1 MAIYHLS
8 VKSISRSAGRSVVA
22 AAAYRAGQ
30 ELTDERQGLTHD
42 YTRKQGVEDAFIV
55 APDGADWAQ
64 DRNVLWNAAEAAE
77 KRKDAKTGREYELA
91 LPAELDAGARATLAR
106 DFAREL
112 VTRYGVVADVAIHEP
127 GREGDNR
134 NHHAHILTTTRTA
147 GADGLGA
154 KTRVLDVASTASAEI
169 EHMRGVWARQVNM
182 ALERHQIEQRVDH
195 RSFARQGEEQEPT
208 RHMGVSA
215 TALERQAARKVLD
228 AEPVTDLGKQNAEI
242 RERNRVLEA
251 ARKAVEAAQELF
263 SGLEKKAR
271 LAVGL
276 ARKIGQRMEQQ
287 REVER
292 QRQEL
297 ARQAEIRREM
307 QRQQEIR
314 AVEEARKAA
323 ELERQKQRQ
332 QELERGQSRGL
343 SRGRSRN
350 RGYDRGPDMGF

>member
-1 MAIYHLS
+1 M
-8 VKSISRSAGRSVVA
+8 A

-30 ELTDERQGLTHD
+30 ELTDERQGMTHD

-55 APDGADWAQ
+55 APDGANWAQ
-64 DRNVLWNAAEAAE
+64 DRNALWNAAEAAE

-91 LPAELDAGARATLAR
+91 LPAELDARARKELAR

-112 VTRYGVVADVAIHEP
+112 VERYGVVADVAIHEP

-154 KTRVLDVASTASAEI
+154 KTRVLDVASTASGEI
-169 EHMRGVWARQVNM
+169 ERLREVWAHQVNQ
-182 ALERHQIEQRVDH
+182 ALERHQVEQRVDH
-195 RSFARQGEEQEPT
+195 RSFARQGKEQEPT

-215 TALERQAARKVLD
+215 MALERQAARKVPGR
-228 AEPVTDLGKQNAEI
+228 EPVTDLGKQNAEI

-276 ARKIGQRMEQQ
+276 ARKIGRRME
-287 REVER
+287 REREAER

-297 ARQAEIRREM
+297 ARQAEIRR
-307 QRQQEIR
+307 QQDIR
-314 AVEEARKAA
+314 AAEEARKAA
-323 ELERQKQRQ
+323 ELERQKQLAKDIKEPTFR
-332 QELERGQSRGL
+332 
-343 SRGRSRN
+343 RSR
-350 RGYDRGPDMGF
+350 DRGPSVGF

>member
-42 YTRKQGVEDAFIV
+42 YTRKQGVEDTFIV

-64 DRNVLWNAAEAAE
+64 DRNALWNAAEAAE

-91 LPAELDAGARATLAR
+91 LPAELDASARKELAR

-112 VTRYGVVADVAIHEP
+112 VKRYGVVADVAIHEP

-147 GADGLGA
+147 GEEGLGA

-182 ALERHQIEQRVDH
+182 ALERHQVEQRVDH
-195 RSFARQGEEQEPT
+195 RSFERQGKEQEPT

-215 TALERQAARKVLD
+215 TAMERQAAREIPGR
-228 AEPVTDLGKQNAEI
+228 EPVTDLGKQNAEI
-242 RERNRVLEA
+242 RERNRVLEV
-251 ARKAVEAAQELF
+251 ARKAMEKAQELF

-271 LAVGL
+271 QAVGL
-276 ARKIGQRMEQQ
+276 ARKIGQRIEQQ

-292 QRQEL
+292 QKQEL
-297 ARQAEIRREM
+297 ARQAEIRR
-307 QRQQEIR
+307 QQEIR
-314 AVEEARKAA
+314 AAEEAH
-323 ELERQKQRQ
+323 QKQFAKEIR
-332 QELERGQSRGL
+332 QSR
-343 SRGRSRN
+343 
-350 RGYDRGPDMGF
+350 DRGSSIGF

>member
-42 YTRKQGVEDAFIV
+42 YTRKQGVEGAFIV
-55 APDGADWAQ
+55 APDGAGWAQ
-64 DRNVLWNAAEAAE
+64 DRNALWNAAEAAE

-91 LPAELDAGARATLAR
+91 LPAELDAGARKELAR

-112 VTRYGVVADVAIHEP
+112 VARYGVVADVAIHEP

-147 GADGLGA
+147 GEDGLGA

-182 ALERHQIEQRVDH
+182 ALERHQVEQRVDH
-195 RSFARQGEEQEPT
+195 RSFARQGKEQEPT

-215 TALERQAARKVLD
+215 TALERQAARKV
-228 AEPVTDLGKQNAEI
+228 PG
-242 RERNRVLEA
+242 
-251 ARKAVEAAQELF
+251 RK
-263 SGLEKKAR
+263 
-271 LAVGL
+271 
-276 ARKIGQRMEQQ
+276 
-287 REVER
+287 
-292 QRQEL
+292 
-297 ARQAEIRREM
+297 
-307 QRQQEIR
+307 
-314 AVEEARKAA
+314 
-323 ELERQKQRQ
+323 
-332 QELERGQSRGL
+332 
-343 SRGRSRN
+343 
-350 RGYDRGPDMGF
+350 P

>member
-1 MAIYHLS
+1 MS

-55 APDGADWAQ
+55 APDGADWAL
-64 DRNVLWNAAEAAE
+64 DRNALWNAAEAAE

-91 LPAELDAGARATLAR
+91 LPAELDVGVRKELAR

-112 VTRYGVVADVAIHEP
+112 VERYGVVADVAIHEP

-147 GADGLGA
+147 GEDGLGA

-182 ALERHQIEQRVDH
+182 ALERHQVEQRVDH
-195 RSFARQGEEQEPT
+195 RSFERQGKEQEPT

-215 TALERQAARKVLD
+215 TAMERQAAREIPGR
-228 AEPVTDLGKQNAEI
+228 EPVTDLGKQNAEI

-251 ARKAVEAAQELF
+251 ARKAVEKAQELF

-271 LAVGL
+271 QAVGL
-276 ARKIGQRMEQQ
+276 ARKIGQRLEQQ
-287 REVER
+287 REAER

-297 ARQAEIRREM
+297 ARQAEIRR
-307 QRQQEIR
+307 QQDIR
-314 AVEEARKAA
+314 AAEEVRKAA

-332 QELERGQSRGL
+332 KEAELVQSRGM
-343 SRGRSRN
+343 SRGRSRG
-350 RGYDRGPDMGF
+350 RDYDGGPGMGF

>member
-1 MAIYHLS
+1 VAIYHLS

-30 ELTDERQGLTHD
+30 ELTDERHGLTHD

-64 DRNVLWNAAEAAE
+64 DRNALWNAAEAAE

-91 LPAELDAGARATLAR
+91 LPAELDADARKELAR
-106 DFAREL
+106 DFAVEL
-112 VTRYGVVADVAIHEP
+112 VERYGVVADVAIHEP

-169 EHMRGVWARQVNM
+169 EHMRGVWARQVNT
-182 ALERHQIEQRVDH
+182 ALERHQVEQRVDH
-195 RSFARQGEEQEPT
+195 RSFARQGKEQEPT

-215 TALERQAARKVLD
+215 TALERQAAREIPGRD
-228 AEPVTDLGKQNAEI
+228 PVTDLGKQNAEI
-242 RERNRVLEA
+242 RERNLILETV
-251 ARKAVEAAQELF
+251 RKAMETAQDLLM
-263 SGLEKKAR
+263 GLEKRAR

-276 ARKIGQRMEQQ
+276 ARKIGQRMERE
-287 REVER
+287 REVE
-292 QRQEL
+292 
-297 ARQAEIRREM
+297 IRR
-307 QRQQEIR
+307 QQDIR
-314 AVEEARKAA
+314 AAEEARKAA
-323 ELERQKQRQ
+323 ETAHNLKRTR
-332 QELERGQSRGL
+332 SRG
-343 SRGRSRN
+343 RGRSRD
-350 RGYDRGPDMGF
+350 RGYDPW

>member
-30 ELTDERQGLTHD
+30 ELTDERQGTTHD

-55 APDGADWAQ
+55 APEGADWAH
-64 DRNVLWNAAEAAE
+64 DRNALWNAAEAAE

-106 DFAREL
+106 DFAAEL
-112 VTRYGVVADVAIHEP
+112 VNRYGVVADVAIHEP

-147 GADGLGA
+147 GEDGLGA

-169 EHMRGVWARQVNM
+169 EHMRAVWARQVNM
-182 ALERHQIEQRVDH
+182 ALERHQVEQRVDH
-195 RSFARQGEEQEPT
+195 RSFERQGKEQEPT

-215 TALERQAARKVLD
+215 TAMERQAAREIPGR
-228 AEPVTDLGKQNAEI
+228 EPVTDLGKQNAKI
-242 RERNRVLEA
+242 RERNRVLET
-251 ARKAVEAAQELF
+251 ARKAVEKAQELF
-263 SGLEKKAR
+263 SGLEKRAR
-271 LAVGL
+271 QAVAL
-276 ARKIGQRMEQQ
+276 ARKIGQRME
-287 REVER
+287 REREAER

-307 QRQQEIR
+307 QRQAELR
-314 AVEEARKAA
+314 AAEEARKVA
-323 ELERQKQRQ
+323 EKDRNRSK
-332 QELERGQSRGL
+332 GL
-343 SRGRSRN
+343 SRGRSRRSD
-350 RGYDRGPDMGF
+350 RGYDPW

>member
-1 MAIYHLS
+1 VAIYHLS

-64 DRNVLWNAAEAAE
+64 DRNALWNAAEAAE

-91 LPAELDAGARATLAR
+91 LPAELDAGARKELAR

-112 VTRYGVVADVAIHEP
+112 VERYGVVADVAIHEP

-147 GADGLGA
+147 GETGLGA

-169 EHMRGVWARQVNM
+169 EHMRGVWSRQVNM
-182 ALERHQIEQRVDH
+182 ALERHQVEQRVDH
-195 RSFARQGEEQEPT
+195 RSFKRQGKEQEPT
-208 RHMGVSA
+208 LHMGVSA
-215 TALERQAARKVLD
+215 TAMERQAAREIPGR
-228 AEPVTDLGKQNAEI
+228 EPVTDLGKQNAEI
-242 RERNRVLEA
+242 RERNRVLET
-251 ARKAVEAAQELF
+251 ARKAVEKAQDLF
-263 SGLEKKAR
+263 TGLEKRAR

-287 REVER
+287 REAER
-292 QRQEL
+292 QGKMEV
-297 ARQAEIRREM
+297 
-307 QRQQEIR
+307 R
-314 AVEEARKAA
+314 AIEEAQKTA
-323 ELERQKQRQ
+323 ELERQKQCL
-332 QELERGQSRGL
+332 QEAEHPRSRGP
-343 SRGRSRN
+343 SRSRS
-350 RGYDRGPDMGF
+350 RSRDYGGEAGVKF

>member
-1 MAIYHLS
+1 VAIYHLS
-8 VKSISRSAGRSVVA
+8 VKSISRSVGRSVVA

-64 DRNVLWNAAEAAE
+64 DRNALWNAAEAAE

-91 LPAELDAGARATLAR
+91 LPAELDAGARKELAR

-112 VTRYGVVADVAIHEP
+112 VERYGVVADVAIHEP

-169 EHMRGVWARQVNM
+169 EHMRGVWARQV
-182 ALERHQIEQRVDH
+182 EQRVDH
-195 RSFARQGEEQEPT
+195 RSFERQGEEQEPT

-215 TALERQAARKVLD
+215 TALERQAAR
-228 AEPVTDLGKQNAEI
+228 EIPGRGPVTDLGKQNAEI
-242 RERNRVLEA
+242 RERNRALET
-251 ARKAVEAAQELF
+251 ARKAVEKAQELF

-276 ARKIGQRMEQQ
+276 ARKIGQRME
-287 REVER
+287 REREAER
-292 QRQEL
+292 QRKEL
-297 ARQAEIRREM
+297 ARQAEIRR
-307 QRQQEIR
+307 QQDIR
-314 AVEEARKAA
+314 AAEDARKAA
-323 ELERQKQRQ
+323 DLERNRSK
-332 QELERGQSRGL
+332 GL
-343 SRGRSRN
+343 SRGRSRRSD
-350 RGYDRGPDMGF
+350 RGYDPW

>member
-22 AAAYRAGQ
+22 ASAYRAGQ

-64 DRNVLWNAAEAAE
+64 DRNALWNAAEAAE

-91 LPAELDAGARATLAR
+91 LPAELDAGARKELAR

-112 VTRYGVVADVAIHEP
+112 VERYGVVADVAIHEP

-169 EHMRGVWARQVNM
+169 EHMRGVWARQVNA
-182 ALERHQIEQRVDH
+182 ALERHQVEQRVDH
-195 RSFARQGEEQEPT
+195 RSFERQGKEQEPT

-215 TALERQAARKVLD
+215 TALERQAARQVPGR
-228 AEPVTDLGKQNAEI
+228 EPVTDLGKQNAEI
-242 RERNRVLEA
+242 RERNRVLET
-251 ARKAVEAAQELF
+251 ARKAVEKAQELF

-271 LAVGL
+271 QAIGL

-287 REVER
+287 REAER
-292 QRQEL
+292 QRQE
-297 ARQAEIRREM
+297 RVHQAEIRREM
-307 QRQQEIR
+307 QRQAEQR
-314 AVEEARKAA
+314 AAEEARKAA
-323 ELERQKQRQ
+323 EMERQKQHP
-332 QELERGQSRGL
+332 QELDPSRSL

-350 RGYDRGPDMGF
+350 YNRGPDMGF

>member
-30 ELTDERQGLTHD
+30 ELTDERQGMTHD

-55 APDGADWAQ
+55 APAGADWAQ
-64 DRNVLWNAAEAAE
+64 DRNALWNAAEAAE

-91 LPAELDAGARATLAR
+91 LPAELDAGARKELAR

-112 VTRYGVVADVAIHEP
+112 VARYGVVADVAIHEP

-134 NHHAHILTTTRTA
+134 NHHAHILTTTRAA
-147 GADGLGA
+147 GEEGLGA
-154 KTRVLDVASTASAEI
+154 KTRILDVASTASAEI
-169 EHMRGVWARQVNM
+169 EHMRGVWARQVNT

-251 ARKAVEAAQELF
+251 AQELF

-287 REVER
+287 REAER

-307 QRQQEIR
+307 QRLQEIR
-314 AVEEARKAA
+314 AAEEARKAA
-323 ELERQKQRQ
+323 
-332 QELERGQSRGL
+332 ELERGQSRGL
-343 SRGRSRN
+343 SRGHSRN